1 MGEVIG
7 VLILI
12 AIAIY
17 KISGQK
23 KQPPA
28 ARKSRPPRP
37 PRMWTEPSPM
47 NAVPEDMTPEE
58 MQSEDMTPED
68 MRPLEAE
75 ESAQETMEGLSV
87 AQTPGH
93 EHHDPTEG
101 SIDLPEGSQEGTSQW
116 TEKPRAQAE
125 PVKARAPRQSRKR
138 ISPEEMRRAVVLSE
152 VLDKPLALR
161 PRRKV
166 WGFLPLSGFGQGK
179 FSRTPGNPLTIF
191 GACRNMYPQR
201 NTPLWRAHEED

>member
-1 MGEVIG
+1 MELTKAWGSTWRT
-7 VLILI
+7 LRTRLR
-12 AIAIY
+12 A
-17 KISGQK
+17 S
-23 KQPPA
+23 
-28 ARKSRPPRP
+28 AR
-37 PRMWTEPSPM
+37 
-47 NAVPEDMTPEE
+47 
-58 MQSEDMTPED
+58 
-68 MRPLEAE
+68 
-75 ESAQETMEGLSV
+75 ETTEGLSV

-166 WGFLPLSGFGQGK
+166 
-179 FSRTPGNPLTIF
+179 
-191 GACRNMYPQR
+191 
-201 NTPLWRAHEED
+201 

>member
-17 KISGQK
+17 KVSGQK

-28 ARKSRPPRP
+28 ARKSRPPR
-37 PRMWTEPSPM
+37 MWTEPAPM

-101 SIDLPEGSQEGTSQW
+101 SIDLPEGSPEGTSQW
-116 TEKPRAQAE
+116 MEKPRAQAE
-125 PVKARAPRQSRKR
+125 PVIARAPRQSRKR

-166 WGFLPLSGFGQGK
+166 
-179 FSRTPGNPLTIF
+179 
-191 GACRNMYPQR
+191 
-201 NTPLWRAHEED
+201 

>member
-87 AQTPGH
+87 AQIPGH

-125 PVKARAPRQSRKR
+125 PVKAGRPAKPEADFPGGNAPGGGVVRSAGQTPGPAAPAEGLRISSPVRIRAGEIFAHPRQ
-138 ISPEEMRRAVVLSE
+138 PLDYFRRMS
-152 VLDKPLALR
+152 
-161 PRRKV
+161 
-166 WGFLPLSGFGQGK
+166 
-179 FSRTPGNPLTIF
+179 
-191 GACRNMYPQR
+191 
-201 NTPLWRAHEED
+201 

>member
-17 KISGQK
+17 KVSGQK

-28 ARKSRPPRP
+28 ARKSRPPR
-37 PRMWTEPSPM
+37 MWTEPAPM

-101 SIDLPEGSQEGTSQW
+101 SIDLPEGS
-116 TEKPRAQAE
+116 RRE
-125 PVKARAPRQSRKR
+125 PPSGRK
-138 ISPEEMRRAVVLSE
+138 SPGRR
-152 VLDKPLALR
+152 
-161 PRRKV
+161 
-166 WGFLPLSGFGQGK
+166 
-179 FSRTPGNPLTIF
+179 
-191 GACRNMYPQR
+191 RNR
-201 NTPLWRAHEED
+201 

>member
-1 MGEVIG
+1 
-7 VLILI
+7 
-12 AIAIY
+12 
-17 KISGQK
+17 
-23 KQPPA
+23 
-28 ARKSRPPRP
+28 
-37 PRMWTEPSPM
+37 M

-75 ESAQETMEGLSV
+75 ESARETTEGLSV

-116 TEKPRAQAE
+116 TEKPRAQTE
-125 PVKARAPRQSRKR
+125 PVKAQAPRQSRRR

-152 VLDKPLALR
+152 VRTNPWPCGPGGRFEDFFPC
-161 PRRKV
+161 PD
-166 WGFLPLSGFGQGK
+166 SGRGNF
-179 FSRTPGNPLTIF
+179 RAPPATP
-191 GACRNMYPQR
+191 
-201 NTPLWRAHEED
+201 

>member
-17 KISGQK
+17 KVSGQK

-28 ARKSRPPRP
+28 ARKCQAPG
-37 PRMWTEPSPM
+37 MQTEPAPV
-47 NAVPEDMTPEE
+47 NGAPEDMIPEE
-58 MQSEDMTPED
+58 MRPEDMTPED
-68 MRPLEAE
+68 MRPLEVE
-75 ESAQETMEGLSV
+75 ESARETTEGLSV

-101 SIDLPEGSQEGTSQW
+101 SIDLPEGSQEGVSQW
-116 TEKPRAQAE
+116 VERPRVQAE
-125 PVKARAPRQSRKR
+125 PVTAQVPRRNRKR

-152 VLDKPLALR
+152 VLNKPLALR
-161 PRRKV
+161 PR
-166 WGFLPLSGFGQGK
+166 GK
-179 FSRTPGNPLTIF
+179 R
-191 GACRNMYPQR
+191 
-201 NTPLWRAHEED
+201 

>member
-17 KISGQK
+17 KVSGQK

-37 PRMWTEPSPM
+37 PRMWTEPAPM

-116 TEKPRAQAE
+116 TEKPRTQAE

-152 VLDKPLALR
+152 VLNKPLALR

-166 WGFLPLSGFGQGK
+166 
-179 FSRTPGNPLTIF
+179 
-191 GACRNMYPQR
+191 
-201 NTPLWRAHEED
+201 